1 MTELERFAAILLA
14 EWQAESGRTDAAL
27 EVGALLERT
36 FPYRSARRVLQLESS
51 EDYELFVLRLLGE
64 EAGLVE
70 TAPREAGEMA
80 RTTLA
85 EKIPD
90 LDQLQLL
97 RGATITFTDDAVSR
111 LEGVRPLPQSPK
123 APEPADEVGHDP
135 APAPETD
142 PAADAAAGVIP
153 LRRPPPAADVP
164 PEVPVTTRAAPGEPP
179 EEFLTGVAFT
189 PPGGSC
195 WQCDTPLPTGRRV
208 NFCVECGA
216 DQRAPQCLACGG
228 VVERHWK
235 HCPECGASQERS

>member
-27 EVGALLERT
+27 AVGALLDRT
-36 FPYRSARRVLQLESS
+36 FPYRTARRSLQLESS
-51 EDYELFVLRLLGE
+51 EDYELFVLRLVGE
-64 EAGLVE
+64 EGGLVE
-70 TAPREAGEMA
+70 TSPREAGEMA
-80 RTTLA
+80 RATLA

-97 RGATITFTDDAVSR
+97 RGATITFSDDAVSR
-111 LEGVRPLPQSPK
+111 LDGVRPLPQSSGADQ
-123 APEPADEVGHDP
+123 APPEDGTDVEVPRPASEGQ
-135 APAPETD
+135 ASS
-142 PAADAAAGVIP
+142 GVIP
-153 LRRPPPAADVP
+153 IRRPPPPADVP
-164 PEVPVTTRAAPGEPP
+164 PEVPVTTRAAPEEPP
-179 EEFLTGVAFT
+179 EAFLTGVEFT
-189 PPGGSC
+189 PPEGSC

-235 HCPECGASQERS
+235 HCPECGATLERS